1 MFEDVVRSLIAVGV
15 GEWHGR
21 GGVDF
26 IRQKFKGDAHKRL
39 LIARLARWL
48 GSLGVRS
55 GIE

>member
-26 IRQKFKGDAHKRL
+26 IRQKFKGDARAQAAFNCTSCSL
-39 LIARLARWL
+39 ARLAR
-48 GSLGVRS
+48 GSFGH
-55 GIE
+55 